1 MLVETGIIQ
10 TLKDEPKEWQS
21 GYVAC
26 GDKRLKAGLL
36 LRDCGYIPSSWA
48 PRRRE
53 GEQEA
58 ERAYKWTI
66 TQCGSSPTHLHTLST
81 CTHAAGVRGIERITL
96 QVCTYCRDLS
106 SGGGGMNQFD
116 SSDTNKLPA
125 LSSQRSRVSPDLCSA
140 PVSLHC
146 TLDSLVSGQFCQR
159 PLMTCTAAKVCPPI
173 LLLISVC
180 KSVSLFAGVSIT
192 CLFTSTEFRWDK
204 IRQRC
209 IKMYNSATT
218 DYFYYCFIH
227 LLRFLIKR

>member
-1 MLVETGIIQ
+1 MWLLTHAPAY
-10 TLKDEPKEWQS
+10 TLNTHTRS
-21 GYVAC
+21 RCA
-26 GDKRLKAGLL
+26 GDRAHYTAGM
-36 LRDCGYIPSSWA
+36 
-48 PRRRE
+48 
-53 GEQEA
+53 
-58 ERAYKWTI
+58 
-66 TQCGSSPTHLHTLST
+66 HTLPR
-81 CTHAAGVRGIERITL
+81 HFQWR
-96 QVCTYCRDLS
+96 
-106 SGGGGMNQFD
+106 GGGEMNQFD